1 MTIWKGMILA
11 ETAVKPYSSNKHPL
25 ISNITNNIQEMKKYL
40 INAASCQEESAV
52 IVSSDSIDDA
62 IAMLRRGEVDLSGVM
77 NVDCQFRDFDIENGC
92 EVIVSYK
99 RDIIDY
105 FKKDFAAE
113 EIASVEALITI
124 YDFYVE

>member
-1 MTIWKGMILA
+1 MR
-11 ETAVKPYSSNKHPL
+11 
-25 ISNITNNIQEMKKYL
+25 KYL
-40 INAASCQEESAV
+40 ISAASCQEESAI
-52 IVSSDSIDDA
+52 IVFADFIDDV
-62 IAMLRRGEVDLSGVM
+62 IAMIRRGEVDLSGVM
-77 NVDCQFRDFDIENGC
+77 NNDCQFRDFDIENGC

-99 RDIIDY
+99 RDNIDY

>member
-1 MTIWKGMILA
+1 
-11 ETAVKPYSSNKHPL
+11 
-25 ISNITNNIQEMKKYL
+25 MKKYL
-40 INAASCQEESAV
+40 ISAASCQENNAV
-52 IVSSDSIDDA
+52 IVSADSIDDA
-62 IAMLRRGEVDLSGVM
+62 IAMLRRGEVDLSGVI
-77 NVDCQFRDFDIENGC
+77 NVDCQFIDFDIENGC

-99 RDIIDY
+99 RNIIDY

>member
-1 MTIWKGMILA
+1 
-11 ETAVKPYSSNKHPL
+11 
-25 ISNITNNIQEMKKYL
+25 MKKYL
-40 INAASCQEESAV
+40 ISAASCQENNAV
-52 IVSSDSIDDA
+52 IVSDSSIDDT

-77 NVDCQFRDFDIENGC
+77 NDNCQFRDFDIENGC

-105 FKKDFAAE
+105 FKKDFDE
-113 EIASVEALITI
+113 EVLSSVEALITI

>member
-1 MTIWKGMILA
+1 
-11 ETAVKPYSSNKHPL
+11 
-25 ISNITNNIQEMKKYL
+25 MKKYL
-40 INAASCQEESAV
+40 ISAASCQEGNAV
-52 IVSSDSIDDA
+52 IVSADSIDDT
-62 IAMLRRGEVDLSGVM
+62 IAMIRRGEVNLSGVM

-105 FKKDFAAE
+105 FKKDFDE
-113 EIASVEALITI
+113 EDIASVEALITI

>member
-1 MTIWKGMILA
+1 
-11 ETAVKPYSSNKHPL
+11 
-25 ISNITNNIQEMKKYL
+25 MKKYL
-40 INAASCQEESAV
+40 ISAASCQEESAI
-52 IVSSDSIDDA
+52 IVSADSIYDA
-62 IAMLRRGEVDLSGVM
+62 IAMLRRGVVDLSGVI

>member
-1 MTIWKGMILA
+1 
-11 ETAVKPYSSNKHPL
+11 
-25 ISNITNNIQEMKKYL
+25 MKKYL
-40 INAASCQEESAV
+40 ISAASCQENNAV
-52 IVSSDSIDDA
+52 IVSANSIDDA
-62 IAMLRRGEVDLSGVM
+62 IAMIRRGEVDLSGVV

-105 FKKDFAAE
+105 FKKDFDAE

>member
-1 MTIWKGMILA
+1 
-11 ETAVKPYSSNKHPL
+11 
-25 ISNITNNIQEMKKYL
+25 MKKYL
-40 INAASCQEESAV
+40 ISAASCQEDNAV
-52 IVSSDSIDDA
+52 IVSANSIDDV
-62 IAMLRRGEVDLSGVM
+62 IEMLRRGDVDLSGVM
-77 NVDCQFRDFDIENGC
+77 NNDCQFRGFDIENGC

-105 FKKDFAAE
+105 FKKDFDEE

>member
-1 MTIWKGMILA
+1 
-11 ETAVKPYSSNKHPL
+11 
-25 ISNITNNIQEMKKYL
+25 MKKYL
-40 INAASCQEESAV
+40 ISAASCQENNAILVSAN
-52 IVSSDSIDDA
+52 SIDDVVE
-62 IAMLRRGEVDLSGVM
+62 MLRRGDVDLSGVI

>member
-1 MTIWKGMILA
+1 MIC
-11 ETAVKPYSSNKHPL
+11 
-25 ISNITNNIQEMKKYL
+25 
-40 INAASCQEESAV
+40 AASCQEDNAV
-52 IVSSDSIDDA
+52 IVSANYIDDV
-62 IAMLRRGEVDLSGVM
+62 IEMLRRGDVDLSGVM

-105 FKKDFAAE
+105 FKKDFNE
-113 EIASVEALITI
+113 EELSSVEALITI

>member
-1 MTIWKGMILA
+1 
-11 ETAVKPYSSNKHPL
+11 
-25 ISNITNNIQEMKKYL
+25 MKKYL
-40 INAASCQEESAV
+40 ISAASCQENNAILVSAN
-52 IVSSDSIDDA
+52 SIDDA
-62 IAMLRRGEVDLSGVM
+62 IEMLRRGEVDLSGVM
-77 NVDCQFRDFDIENGC
+77 NDNCQFRDFDIENGC

>member
-1 MTIWKGMILA
+1 
-11 ETAVKPYSSNKHPL
+11 
-25 ISNITNNIQEMKKYL
+25 MKKYL
-40 INAASCQEESAV
+40 ISAASCQEENVV
-52 IVSSDSIDDA
+52 IVSADSIDDA
-62 IAMLRRGEVDLSGVM
+62 IAMLRRGEVDLSGVV
-77 NVDCQFRDFDIENGC
+77 NIDCQFRDFDIENGC

>member
-1 MTIWKGMILA
+1 
-11 ETAVKPYSSNKHPL
+11 
-25 ISNITNNIQEMKKYL
+25 MKKYL
-40 INAASCQEESAV
+40 ISAASCQENNAV
-52 IVSSDSIDDA
+52 IVTADSIDDV
-62 IAMLRRGEVDLSGVM
+62 IAMIRRGEVDLSGVV
-77 NVDCQFRDFDIENGC
+77 NVDCQFRDFDIKNGC
-92 EVIVSYK
+92 EVLVSYK

>member
-1 MTIWKGMILA
+1 
-11 ETAVKPYSSNKHPL
+11 
-25 ISNITNNIQEMKKYL
+25 MKKYL
-40 INAASCQEESAV
+40 ISAASCQEESAV
-52 IVSSDSIDDA
+52 IVYANSIDDV

-77 NVDCQFRDFDIENGC
+77 NDNCQFRDFDIENGC

-105 FKKDFAAE
+105 FKKDFDE
-113 EIASVEALITI
+113 EDLSSVEALITI

>member
-1 MTIWKGMILA
+1 
-11 ETAVKPYSSNKHPL
+11 
-25 ISNITNNIQEMKKYL
+25 MKKYL
-40 INAASCQEESAV
+40 ISAASCQENNAV
-52 IVSSDSIDDA
+52 IVSADSIDDA
-62 IAMLRRGEVDLSGVM
+62 IEMLRRGKVDLNGVM

>member
-1 MTIWKGMILA
+1 
-11 ETAVKPYSSNKHPL
+11 
-25 ISNITNNIQEMKKYL
+25 MKKYL
-40 INAASCQEESAV
+40 ISAASCQEESAV
-52 IVSSDSIDDA
+52 MVSADSIDDV
-62 IAMLRRGEVDLSGVM
+62 ISMLRRGEVDLSGVV

-105 FKKDFAAE
+105 FKKDFDE
-113 EIASVEALITI
+113 EDLSSVEALITI